1 MELMEARAGA
11 SRNNS
16 TYRTYSI
23 YSTYEMTRC
32 NKYRMYSL
40 EVDSEGVILA

>member
-1 MELMEARAGA
+1 MEAARAGT

-32 NKYRMYSL
+32 NKYRTL